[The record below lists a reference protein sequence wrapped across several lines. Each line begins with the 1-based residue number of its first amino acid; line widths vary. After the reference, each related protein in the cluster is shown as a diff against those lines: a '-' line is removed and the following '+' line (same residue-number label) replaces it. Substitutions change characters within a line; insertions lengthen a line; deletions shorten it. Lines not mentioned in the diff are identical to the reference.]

1 MFLVFNIFLYILCL
15 IFLYQIIGPK
25 YRYPFRIVEVIT
37 LFILSILSFIIQGD
51 LYQILVCLF
60 SNLLLFYIFFH
71 VFNMIQT
78 SPRVYIISL
87 IGKKNE
93 GISINNLLNYYN
105 EKNIIDNRL
114 IRMKSSEQIIF
125 DNLKKIKLSKK
136 SFTTSFIYNI
146 LLFVKKYL

>member
-1 MFLVFNIFLYILCL
+1 MYLVFNIIIYILCL

-25 YRYPFRIVEVIT
+25 YRYPFRLVEVIT
-37 LFILSILSFIIQGD
+37 FIILTILSFIIQDD
-51 LYQILVCLF
+51 LYKILVCLF

-87 IGKKNE
+87 IGKNYE
-93 GISINNLLNYYN
+93 GISINNIINSYN

-125 DNLKKIKLSKK
+125 DNFKKIKLSKK
-136 SFTTSFIYNI
+136 SLTTSFIYNI

>member
-1 MFLVFNIFLYILCL
+1 MFLVFNIVLYIVSL

-25 YRYPFRIVEVIT
+25 YRYPFRLVEVIT
-37 LFILSILSFIIQGD
+37 LIILSILNLIIQDD
-51 LYQILVCLF
+51 LNKILICIF

-87 IGKKNE
+87 IGKNNE
-93 GISINNLLNYYN
+93 GISINNLLNSYN

-114 IRMKSSEQIIF
+114 IRMKSSEQVIF
-125 DNLKKIKLSKK
+125 DNLKQIKLSKK

-146 LLFVKKYL
+146 FLFIKKYL